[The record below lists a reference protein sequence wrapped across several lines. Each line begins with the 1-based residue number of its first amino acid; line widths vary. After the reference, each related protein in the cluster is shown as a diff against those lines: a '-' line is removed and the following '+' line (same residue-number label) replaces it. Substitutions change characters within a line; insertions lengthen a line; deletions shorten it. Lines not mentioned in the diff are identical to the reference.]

1 MERDKMS
8 QNEGCRKKRCDGI
21 LISCPAKGL
30 ERRNNAT
37 MYYPTR
43 IELHDAKWEDYE
55 TLHAAMGRA
64 GFSRLIRGSDGK
76 TYHLPWAEYVMTGD
90 YTAASV
96 RDAAVRAAA
105 TTGKSAEVLTSASND
120 LAWQGLKLAA

>member
-1 MERDKMS
+1 MFY
-8 QNEGCRKKRCDGI
+8 I
-21 LISCPAKGL
+21 
-30 ERRNNAT
+30 
-37 MYYPTR
+37 TR
-43 IELHDAKWEDYE
+43 IELHDAKWEHYE
-55 TLHAAMGRA
+55 TLHTAMERA

-76 TYHLPWAEYVMTGD
+76 TYHLPWAEYAIVGN

-96 RDAAVRAAA
+96 RDAAVKAAA